1 MHYRVLGKTG
11 IKTSILGFGC
21 MRLPTKSWDT
31 EEIADKEAVKII
43 RKGIDK
49 GVNYIDTAE
58 SYHMGE
64 SEPIV
69 GRALK
74 DGYREKVTLVTKSPV
89 WKEGFCK
96 PEHFEKY
103 LDSQL
108 KKLDVDTIDIYLLHS
123 LDEKSWKEK
132 VLKFDLIERARK
144 AQDDGKINHI
154 GFSFHDKP
162 EVLKEIIDSGAFEVM
177 LVQYNILNT
186 ANEAM
191 ITYAAEK
198 GMGVAVM
205 GPVGGGRLAGEPPQ
219 EMRHL
224 LTKGRKNFVDLALKF
239 VWSNPNVSVAL
250 SGMGSEPMVE
260 DNLEI
265 ASQDYMLE
273 QEEMTR
279 ARNIGQKFKELT
291 DNICTNCGYCMPCP
305 NEVNIPFIFTA
316 LMYYEVYNQKE
327 RSHLYY
333 KNIGNVAEY
342 WPPGKDA
349 RSCVECGECLGKCPQ
364 KILIIEQLKKAHKIL
379 SEA

>member
-31 EEIADKEAVKII
+31 HEIADKEAVKII
-43 RKGIDK
+43 RKGIDR
-49 GVNYIDTAE
+49 GINYIDTAE

-64 SEPIV
+64 SEKVV

-89 WKEGFCK
+89 WKEDFCK
-96 PEHFEKY
+96 PERFEEY

-108 KKLDVDTIDIYLLHS
+108 KKLDVDSIDIYLLHS

-132 VLKFDLIERARK
+132 VLKFDLIERAQK
-144 AQDDGKINHI
+144 AQDEGRINHI

-219 EMRHL
+219 EMRHW
-224 LTKGRKNFVDLALKF
+224 LTKGKKTFVDLALKF
-239 VWSNPNVSVAL
+239 VWSNPHVSVAL
-250 SGMGSEPMVE
+250 SGMGSETMVE
-260 DNLEI
+260 DNLAI
-265 ASQDYMLE
+265 ASQDYVL
-273 QEEMTR
+273 QQDEMTR
-279 ARNIGQKFKELT
+279 AEDIRQKFKELT
-291 DNICTNCGYCMPCP
+291 ENICTNCGYCMPCP
-305 NEVNIPFIFTA
+305 NEVNIPFIFGA

-327 RSHLYY
+327 RGHLFY

-349 RSCVECGECLGKCPQ
+349 RSCVECGECLEKCPQ
-364 KILIIEQLKKAHKIL
+364 KISITEQLKKAHKIL